1 MRPRTKPG
9 IRQSAT
15 RILLVAFLVLLVAV
29 PAAAQTTTDPP
40 TVIYVDARETE
51 AHLGLLAETYDVS
64 AGDIKI
70 EQSGRSLEVSDL
82 TTAQRESWPV
92 EMVFVVDLDNR
103 NAADGGLTRATSAIA
118 TAAAS
123 LPEGSRVGLVSAGRV
138 ADVQVPLTT
147 SRDRLDVG
155 LSQLSIDKG
164 SALLDAAGTAGRMFD
179 AADSGLGRQVV
190 RSVVVVTGGADT
202 TSVNGRE
209 AAASGLIQNSAQ
221 LLVVNL
227 GTPSPELA
235 ELAGAVGGSSI
246 AASDDQDVA
255 DSIQR
260 AVSTGADRLL
270 VSFDQLE
277 PTEDD
282 AVADRASVKISIAD
296 QTRILSYPR
305 GMETANILQLGPLT
319 EVETSRFAFL
329 GNEIFLYVSVGLAF
343 LGISTGVWALA
354 SMFGGGE
361 SQLDRVLA
369 RYSEGKE
376 VDEEEVREMLVQT
389 ELLQRAVDFTEGFA
403 RRRGFL
409 SRIEELL
416 ERADLPIRPGEG
428 MFFLIGISV
437 LVLGLIWSVT
447 TSILVAL
454 LAAVAS
460 GWGAYGAVV
469 FLAHRR
475 LKNFES
481 QLPDTLQLLAG
492 TLRAGYSLPQGIDAV
507 SNEIADPMGEELRRA
522 VTEAQLG
529 RELEDALASVAERL
543 HSDDF
548 SWTVM
553 AIGIQRE
560 VGGNLNELL
569 MTVAE
574 TMVQRERLKR
584 EVAALTA
591 EGRVSALI
599 LSLLPPGLGTV
610 LYVMNPDYVS
620 LLFSRTLGMIM
631 LGLAVVSGVIG
642 LLWMKKVITI
652 DA

>member
-1 MRPRTKPG
+1 MRPGKRRRVLRMFP
-9 IRQSAT
+9 
-15 RILLVAFLVLLVAV
+15 VAMLVLLVAA
-29 PAAAQTTTDPP
+29 PAAAETTTDPP
-40 TVIYVDARETE
+40 TVVYVDAREAE
-51 AHLGLLAETYDVS
+51 AQLGLLAETYEITT
-64 AGDIKI
+64 ADIRI
-70 EQSGRSLEVSDL
+70 EQSGETVDISGL
-82 TTAQRESWPV
+82 TTAQRERWPV

-103 NAADGGLTRATSAIA
+103 NAADGALTRATSAIG
-118 TAAAS
+118 TAVAS
-123 LPEGSRVGLVSAGRV
+123 LPEGSRVGLVSSGRV
-138 ADVQVPLTT
+138 ADVEVPLTT
-147 SRDRLDVG
+147 SLDRLEVG

-164 SALLDAAGTAGRMFD
+164 SALLDAAGTAGRMF
-179 AADSGLGRQVV
+179 AADESSLGRQVV
-190 RSVVVVTGGADT
+190 RSVVVVTGGPDT
-202 TSVNGRE
+202 SSEDGLE
-209 AAASGLIQNSAQ
+209 AAVSGLIQNSAQ
-221 LLVVNL
+221 LIVVNL
-227 GTPSPELA
+227 DESSPDLA
-235 ELAGAVGGSSI
+235 TLAGTVGGTTVEV
-246 AASDDQDVA
+246 AGDENVA
-255 DSIQR
+255 DSISR
-260 AVSTGADRLL
+260 AVSIGADRLL
-270 VSFDQLE
+270 VSFGQLE
-277 PTEDD
+277 SDQDD
-282 AVADRASVKISIAD
+282 AIAERASVKISIAD
-296 QTRILSYPR
+296 QTRTLSYPR
-305 GMETANILQLGPLT
+305 GMETANVLQLSPLT
-319 EVETSRFAFL
+319 QAETSRFSFL
-329 GNEIFLYVSVGLAF
+329 GNEIFLYLSIGLAF

-361 SQLDRVLA
+361 TQLDRVLA
-369 RYSEGKE
+369 RYAEGKD

-409 SRIEELL
+409 SRLEELL

-428 MFFLIGISV
+428 MFFLVGISV

-447 TSILVAL
+447 TSILVGL
-454 LAAVAS
+454 IAATGA
-460 GWGAYGAVV
+460 GFGAYGVVV

-620 LLFSRTLGMIM
+620 VLFSRTLGMIM
-631 LGLAVVSGVIG
+631 LGLAIVSGVIG

>member
-1 MRPRTKPG
+1 MTSWLRRGGPR
-9 IRQSAT
+9 
-15 RILLVAFLVLLVAV
+15 LVLVAFLVLLFAAPV
-29 PAAAQTTTDPP
+29 AAQSAGEPP
-40 TVIYVDARETE
+40 TVVYVDARDSVADIGVLT
-51 AHLGLLAETYDVS
+51 ETYDVS
-64 AGDIKI
+64 TADIRIEHAGDDLDVT
-70 EQSGRSLEVSDL
+70 GL
-82 TTAQRESWPV
+82 TTAQREDWPV

-103 NAADGGLTRATSAIA
+103 NAADGGLTRATSAIS
-118 TAAAS
+118 AAAS
-123 LPEGSRVGLVSAGRV
+123 SLPDGSRVGLVSAGRV

-147 SRDRLDVG
+147 SMERLETG
-155 LSQLSIDKG
+155 LAQLSIDKG
-164 SALLDAAGTAGRMFD
+164 SALIDAAGTAGRMFD
-179 AADSGLGRQVV
+179 AGGSGLGKQVV
-190 RSVVVVTGGADT
+190 RSVVVVTGGPDLSSTGDT
-202 TSVNGRE
+202 ES
-209 AAASGLIQNSAQ
+209 AASGLLQNSAQ
-221 LLVVNL
+221 LITVNL
-227 GTPSPELA
+227 IAPSPELA
-235 ELAGAVGGSSI
+235 ILTESVGGMTI
-246 AASDDQDVA
+246 AGGEVTEVA
-255 DSIQR
+255 DSISR
-260 AVSTGADRLL
+260 AITIGGDRLL
-270 VSFDQLE
+270 VSFRQAE
-277 PTEDD
+277 PEGDD
-282 AVADRASVKISIAD
+282 EIADRAAVKISIAD
-296 QTRILSYPR
+296 QTRSISYPR
-305 GMETANILQLGPLT
+305 DLETANILQLGPLT
-319 EVETSRFAFL
+319 EVEASRFAFL
-329 GNEIFLYVSVGLAF
+329 GNEVFLYLSIGLAF

-361 SQLDRVLA
+361 TQLDRVLA
-369 RYSEGKE
+369 RYSEGKD

-428 MFFLIGISV
+428 MFFLVGVAV
-437 LVLGLIWSVT
+437 LVFGLIWSVT
-447 TSILVAL
+447 TSILVAI
-454 LAAVAS
+454 VAS
-460 GWGAYGAVV
+460 VGAGFGAYSAVV

-475 LKNFES
+475 LKAFEA

-529 RELEDALASVAERL
+529 RELEEALASVAERL

-620 LLFSRTLGMIM
+620 VLFSQTLGLIM

>member
-1 MRPRTKPG
+1 MRKRAV
-9 IRQSAT
+9 RL
-15 RILLVAFLVLLVAV
+15 LLVAVLVLLVAA
-29 PAAAQTTTDPP
+29 PAAAQEATDPP
-40 TVIYVDARETE
+40 TVVYVDARETE
-51 AHLGLLAETYDVS
+51 AQLGLLAETYDVS
-64 AGDIKI
+64 TADIKI
-70 EQSGRSLEVSDL
+70 EQGGRDLEVGGL

-103 NAADGGLTRATSAIA
+103 NAADGGLTRATSAISDIA
-118 TAAAS
+118 SS
-123 LPEGSRVGLVSAGRV
+123 LPGGSRVGLVSAGRV

-147 SRDRLDVG
+147 SLERLDTG
-155 LSQLSIDKG
+155 LSQLSVDKG
-164 SALLDAAGTAGRMFD
+164 SAVVDAAGIAGRMFD
-179 AADSGLGRQVV
+179 ADDSGLGRQVV
-190 RSVVVVTGGADT
+190 RSVVLVTGGPDVS
-202 TSVNGRE
+202 SVDDSE
-209 AAASGLIQNSAQ
+209 VAASGLIQNSAQ
-221 LLVVNL
+221 LVVVNL
-227 GTPSPELA
+227 LGPSPELA
-235 ELAGAVGGSSI
+235 ELAATVGGTSLSV
-246 AASDDQDVA
+246 DDEESVA
-255 DSIQR
+255 DTISQ
-260 AVSTGADRLL
+260 AVAIGADRLL

-277 PTEDD
+277 ADGNDT
-282 AVADRASVKISIAD
+282 VAERASVKISIAD
-296 QTRILSYPR
+296 QTRTISYPR
-305 GMETANILQLGPLT
+305 NMETASILQLEPLT
-319 EVETSRFAFL
+319 QVETSRFAFL
-329 GNEIFLYVSVGLAF
+329 GNEIFLYISIGLAF
-343 LGISTGVWALA
+343 AGISTGVWALA

-361 SQLDRVLA
+361 TQLDRVLA
-369 RYSEGKE
+369 RYSEGKD

-428 MFFLIGISV
+428 MFFLIGIAV
-437 LVLGLIWSVT
+437 LVFGLIWSVT
-447 TSILVAL
+447 TSIIVAVV
-454 LAAVAS
+454 AAAAS
-460 GWGAYGAVV
+460 GSAAYAAVV

-475 LKNFES
+475 LKNFEA

-610 LYVMNPDYVS
+610 LYVMNPDYVGV
-620 LLFSRTLGMIM
+620 LFSRTLGLIM

>member
-1 MRPRTKPG
+1 MRRL
-9 IRQSAT
+9 SNHVV
-15 RILLVAFLVLLVAV
+15 LVALAALVALGLAV
-29 PAAAQTTTDPP
+29 PASAQSEDDLPAVT
-40 TVIYVDARETE
+40 YVDARDEV
-51 AHLGLLAETYDVS
+51 ADVGLLTETYDV
-64 AGDIKI
+64 AAADVRI
-70 EQSGRSLEVSDL
+70 EQSGQVLDVASLS
-82 TTAQRESWPV
+82 TARENDWPV

-118 TAAAS
+118 AAARS

-138 ADVQVPLTT
+138 ADVELSLTT
-147 SRDRLDVG
+147 SLDRFDVA
-155 LSQLSIDKG
+155 LSTLSVDQG
-164 SALLDAAGTAGRMFD
+164 SSLVDAAGLAGRMFD
-179 AADSGLGRQVV
+179 ADDSILGRQVV
-190 RSVVVVTGGADT
+190 RSVVVVAGGPDT
-202 TSVNGRE
+202 TSTGGQAE
-209 AAASGLIQNSAQ
+209 ASSGLVQNSAQ
-221 LLVVNL
+221 LLVVEL
-227 GTPSPELA
+227 AAPSPELA
-235 ELAGAVGGSSI
+235 ELARTAGGTTVPVAD
-246 AASDDQDVA
+246 AATTA
-255 DSIQR
+255 DSIAQ
-260 AVSTGADRLL
+260 AVSIAGDRLL
-270 VSFDQLE
+270 VSFNQLE
-277 PTEDD
+277 RGESDS
-282 AVADRASVKISIAD
+282 VADRASVKITIAD
-296 QTRILSYPR
+296 TTRSLSYPR
-305 GMETANILQLGPLT
+305 DMETANVLQLGPLT
-319 EVETSRFAFL
+319 EAESSRFDFL
-329 GNEIFLYVSVGLAF
+329 GNEIFLYLSIALAF

-354 SMFGGGE
+354 SMFGGGDDR
-361 SQLDRVLA
+361 LDRVLA

-403 RRRGFL
+403 QRRGFL

-428 MFFLIGISV
+428 MFFLVGIAV
-437 LVLGLIWSVT
+437 IVFGLIWSAT
-447 TSILVAL
+447 TSLLVAL
-454 LAAVAS
+454 IAGVAC
-460 GWGAYGAVV
+460 GFVAYGAVV

-475 LKNFES
+475 LKAFEG

-569 MTVAE
+569 MTVAD

-620 LLFSRTLGMIM
+620 VLFSRTLGLIM
-631 LGLAVVSGVIG
+631 LGLAIVSGVVG

>member
-1 MRPRTKPG
+1 M
-9 IRQSAT
+9 SH
-15 RILLVAFLVLLVAV
+15 RILRLLPVAFLVLLVAA
-29 PAAAQTTTDPP
+29 PAAAQTTDDPP
-40 TVIYVDARETE
+40 TVVYVDARDSE
-51 AHLGLLAETYDVS
+51 AHLGLLTETYDVS
-64 AGDIKI
+64 TADIKI
-70 EQSGRSLEVSDL
+70 EQSGESLDVTGL
-82 TTAQRESWPV
+82 TTARRESWPV
-92 EMVFVVDLDNR
+92 EMVFVVDIDNR
-103 NAADGGLTRATSAIA
+103 NAADGALTQATSAIS
-118 TAAAS
+118 AAAAE

-138 ADVQVPLTT
+138 ADVQLPLTT
-147 SRDRLDVG
+147 SLDRLDIG

-164 SALLDAAGTAGRMFD
+164 SALLDATGTAGRMFD
-179 AADSGLGRQVV
+179 AGASGLGRQVV
-190 RSVVVVTGGADT
+190 RSVVVVTGGPDT
-202 TSVNGRE
+202 SSIDGDE

-221 LLVVNL
+221 LVVVNL
-227 GTPSPELA
+227 AGASPELT
-235 ELAGAVGGSSI
+235 ELAGTVGG
-246 AASDDQDVA
+246 AKLTVSDRQDIA
-255 DSIQR
+255 DSISQ
-260 AVSTGADRLL
+260 AAMIGGDRLL
-270 VSFDQLE
+270 VSFRQVQ
-277 PTEDD
+277 TEQDD
-282 AVADRASVKISIAD
+282 AVSDRAAVKISIAD
-296 QTRILSYPR
+296 QTRTISYPR
-305 GMETANILQLGPLT
+305 DMETANILQLGPLT
-319 EVETSRFAFL
+319 EVESSRFAFL
-329 GNEIFLYVSVGLAF
+329 GNELFLYLSIGLAF

-361 SQLDRVLA
+361 TQLDRVLA
-369 RYSEGKE
+369 RYSEGKD
-376 VDEEEVREMLVQT
+376 VAEEEVREMLVQT

-409 SRIEELL
+409 SRVEELL

-428 MFFLIGISV
+428 MFFIVGISA
-437 LVLGLIWSVT
+437 LVFGLVWSVT
-447 TSILVAL
+447 TSVL
-454 LAAVAS
+454 LALMVAVAS
-460 GWGAYGAVV
+460 GFGAYGTVV

-522 VTEAQLG
+522 VAEAQLG

-631 LGLAVVSGVIG
+631 LGGAVVAGVVG

>member
-1 MRPRTKPG
+1 MR
-9 IRQSAT
+9 S
-15 RILLVAFLVLLVAV
+15 RIPQMFLVAFLVLLIAA
-29 PAAAQTTTDPP
+29 PAAAQSTTDPP
-40 TVIYVDARETE
+40 TVTYVDARETVAE
-51 AHLGLLAETYDVS
+51 LGILADTYDVS
-64 AGDIKI
+64 TADIKI
-70 EQSGRSLEVSDL
+70 EQAGTNLEVSGL
-82 TTAQRESWPV
+82 TTAQEAGWPV
-92 EMVFVVDLDNR
+92 ETVFVVDLDNR

-118 TAAAS
+118 SAAAS

-138 ADVQVPLTT
+138 ADVEVPMTT
-147 SRDRLDVG
+147 SLDRLEIG
-155 LSQLSIDKG
+155 LSQLSIDQG
-164 SALLDAAGTAGRMFD
+164 SSLIDAAGIAGYMFD

-190 RSVVVVTGGADT
+190 RTVVVVTGGPDTSSSADRD
-202 TSVNGRE
+202 N
-209 AAASGLIQNSAQ
+209 AASGLIQNSAQ
-221 LLVVNL
+221 LVIVNL
-227 GTPSPELA
+227 INQSPELA
-235 ELAGAVGGSSI
+235 ELAATVGGASVVVTEEQDVGDSI
-246 AASDDQDVA
+246 AEALAIGS
-255 DSIQR
+255 
-260 AVSTGADRLL
+260 DRLL
-270 VSFDQLE
+270 VSFPQVE
-277 PTEDD
+277 PGPDD
-282 AVADRASVKISIAD
+282 VVSDKASVKISIAD
-296 QTRILSYPR
+296 QTRTISYPR
-305 GMETANILQLGPLT
+305 DMETTNIFQLGPLT
-319 EVETSRFAFL
+319 EAETSRFAFL
-329 GNEIFLYVSVGLAF
+329 GNEAFLYLSIGLAF

-354 SMFGGGE
+354 SMFAGGE
-361 SQLDRVLA
+361 TQLDRVLA
-369 RYSEGKE
+369 RYAEGKD
-376 VDEEEVREMLVQT
+376 VDEEEVKEMLVQT

-428 MFFLIGISV
+428 MFFIIGVSV

-447 TSILVAL
+447 TSILIAILVSVAT
-454 LAAVAS
+454 
-460 GWGAYGAVV
+460 GFGAYGAVV

-475 LKNFES
+475 LKLFEA

-522 VTEAQLG
+522 VAEAQLG
-529 RELEDALASVAERL
+529 RELEDALASIAERL

-610 LYVMNPDYVS
+610 LYVMNPDYVGI
-620 LLFSRTLGMIM
+620 LFSRTLGMIM
-631 LGLAVVSGVIG
+631 LGLAIVSGVIG